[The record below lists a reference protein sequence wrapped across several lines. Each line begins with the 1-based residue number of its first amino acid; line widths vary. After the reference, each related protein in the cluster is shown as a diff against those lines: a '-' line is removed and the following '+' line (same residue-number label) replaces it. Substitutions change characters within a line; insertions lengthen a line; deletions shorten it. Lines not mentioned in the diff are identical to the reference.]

1 MVRKGKTMNGR
12 VRYEIADGIA
22 DVRLSRPEKLNAFD
36 HAMQDALVET
46 VEALAQRKDVR
57 CVVLSGDGRAFC
69 AGVDLEGLGTREPGS
84 LLPRW
89 AGPANKPQQAAYG
102 WRTLP
107 QPVIAAVHG
116 YAFGAGFQIMLGADM
131 RIAAPDTQLSIMEA
145 RWGLAPDVAGI
156 ALLRNLVRD
165 DVARE
170 LTYTARRF
178 DAQEGVRLGV
188 ITRVAEDP
196 HAEAMAL
203 ARTIAANSPDAM
215 RAAKRLMNLMA
226 DAQTAEIL
234 LAESVEQ
241 TRLIASENHRE
252 TRAAANEQRAPIFRD
267 PA

>member
-1 MVRKGKTMNGR
+1 MDTR
-12 VRYEIADGIA
+12 VRYEVAGGVA

-36 HAMQDALVET
+36 TAMMEGLIETIDALG
-46 VEALAQRKDVR
+46 RRNDVR
-57 CVVLSGDGRAFC
+57 CVVLSGEGRAFC
-69 AGVDLEGLGTREPGS
+69 AGVDLDGLGKREPGS

-102 WRTLP
+102 WRALP

-131 RIAAPDTQLSIMEA
+131 RIAAPGAQLSIMEA
-145 RWGLAPDVAGI
+145 RWGLVPDVAGV
-156 ALLRNLVRD
+156 ALLRGLLRD
-165 DVARE
+165 DVVRE

-178 DAQEGVRLGV
+178 DAAEALRLGV
-188 ITRVAEDP
+188 VTRLADDP

-203 ARTIAANSPDAM
+203 ARAIAANSPEAI
-215 RAAKRLMNLMA
+215 RAAKRLLNLMA
-226 DAQTAEIL
+226 DAQAAEIL

-241 TRLIASENHRE
+241 TRLLASEGHRE
-252 TRAAANEQRAPIFRD
+252 TVAAAKARRAPIFPD

>member
-1 MVRKGKTMNGR
+1 MNTR
-12 VRYEIADGIA
+12 VRYEVAGGVA

-36 HAMQDALVET
+36 PAMMEGLVET
-46 VEALAQRKDVR
+46 IEMLGQRNDVR

-69 AGVDLEGLGTREPGS
+69 AGVDLDGLGKREPGS

-89 AGPANKPQQAAYG
+89 AGPANKAQQAAYG

-145 RWGLAPDVAGI
+145 RWGLVPDVAGI
-156 ALLRNLVRD
+156 ALLRSLVRD
-165 DVARE
+165 DVVRE

-178 DAQEGVRLGV
+178 DASEGLRLGV

-196 HAEAMAL
+196 HAAAMAV

-215 RAAKRLMNLMA
+215 RAAKRLLNLMA

-241 TRLIASENHRE
+241 TRLIASANHRE
-252 TRAAANEQRAPIFRD
+252 TVAAANERRAPIFPD

>member
-1 MVRKGKTMNGR
+1 
-12 VRYEIADGIA
+12 
-22 DVRLSRPEKLNAFD
+22 
-36 HAMQDALVET
+36 
-46 VEALAQRKDVR
+46 
-57 CVVLSGDGRAFC
+57 
-69 AGVDLEGLGTREPGS
+69 
-84 LLPRW
+84 
-89 AGPANKPQQAAYG
+89 
-102 WRTLP
+102 
-107 QPVIAAVHG
+107 
-116 YAFGAGFQIMLGADM
+116 LGADM